1 MSTTCTTPVP
11 EPPGHAWVIASSA
24 LFFIP
29 TVISFFRQ
37 SIVVT
42 LIYFFSA
49 LFSTLYHASDENN
62 YSDEDVMWAVLAIFI
77 SLVMLAILTLH
88 YPIWNWRILIPI
100 LFGIAGIV
108 IYVTEGQ
115 LSETP
120 CDKADEHYA
129 IFHSIWHTLM
139 AISGTA
145 LVWSPIDLA
154 EANMSYAQM
163 YVEIRRN
170 NRKNNVDFHSFK
182 K

>member
-1 MSTTCTTPVP
+1 MSTTCTTPTP

-29 TVISFFRQ
+29 TIVSFFRQ

-49 LFSTLYHASDENN
+49 LFSTLYHASDEGS
-62 YSDEDVMWAVLAIFI
+62 YADEDVMWAVLAIFI
-77 SLVMLAILTLH
+77 SLIMLAILTLH
-88 YPIWNWRILIPI
+88 FPII
-100 LFGIAGIV
+100 FGIAGIV
-108 IYVTEGQ
+108 IYLTEGQ

-120 CDKADEHYA
+120 CDKADENYA
-129 IFHSIWHTLM
+129 IFHSIWHVLM
-139 AISGTA
+139 MFSGLC
-145 LVWSPIDLA
+145 LVWTPIDLS

-163 YVEIRRN
+163 YVEIRRSS
-170 NRKNNVDFHSFK
+170 RKNQVDFHSFK

>member
-1 MSTTCTTPVP
+1 MSTTCVTPIP
-11 EPPGHAWVIASSA
+11 EPAGHPWVIASSA

-29 TVISFFRQ
+29 TIISFFRQ
-37 SIVVT
+37 SVVVT

-49 LFSTLYHASDENN
+49 LFSTLYHASDEGS
-62 YSDEDVMWAVLAIFI
+62 YSEEDVMWAVLAIFI

-88 YPIWNWRILIPI
+88 YPIWNWRIIIPI
-100 LFGIAGIV
+100 IFGIAGIV
-108 IYVTEGQ
+108 IYVTQGQ

-120 CDKADEHYA
+120 CDKADENYA
-129 IFHSIWHTLM
+129 IYHSIWHVLM
-139 AISGTA
+139 CVSATS
-145 LVWSPIDLA
+145 LVWSPIDLS